1 MTLIPISLRVDDP
14 NGRTVA
20 EYRIRD
26 EEVEVR
32 HLPRSTDDEE
42 EWYRLTAE
50 DLTSH
55 VSRNTAVAQWLTR
68 RLGWR
73 RLLRLCVNEQSLYLL
88 DMAEKRADRRVA

>member
-1 MTLIPISLRVDDP
+1 MTLTPMSLRVEDE

-20 EYRIRD
+20 EYRIRG

-32 HLPRSTDDEE
+32 HLPLLTDDEN

-68 RLGWR
+68 RLGWK
-73 RLLRLCVNEQSLYLL
+73 RLLRACIREESIHYL
-88 DMAEKRADRRVA
+88 DMLDVPAERRAA

>member
-1 MTLIPISLRVDDP
+1 MELTPTCLRVEDP
-14 NGRTVA
+14 DGRTVA

-32 HLPRSTDDEE
+32 HLPLSTDDED
-42 EWYRLTAE
+42 EWYQLTAG

-73 RLLRLCVNEQSLYLL
+73 RLLRLCVDRQSLCLL
-88 DMAEKRADRRVA
+88 DMAEKRADRRPA

>member
-1 MTLIPISLRVDDP
+1 MELTPMCLRVEDP
-14 NGRTVA
+14 DGRTVA

-32 HLPRSTDDEE
+32 HLPVSTEDED
-42 EWYRLTAE
+42 EWYLLTAE

-73 RLLRLCVNEQSLYLL
+73 RLLRLCVDRQSLYLL
-88 DMAEKRADRRVA
+88 DMAEKQTDRRAV

>member
-1 MTLIPISLRVDDP
+1 MELTPMCLRVEDP
-14 NGRTVA
+14 DGRTVA
-20 EYRIRD
+20 EYRIRG

-32 HLPRSTDDEE
+32 HLPLSTHDEY

-50 DLTSH
+50 DLSSH

-73 RLLRLCVNEQSLYLL
+73 RLLRLCLSKQSQYVL
-88 DMAEKRADRRVA
+88 DMTETRPDRRAA

>member
-1 MTLIPISLRVDDP
+1 MQLTPMCLRVEDP
-14 NGRTVA
+14 DGRTVA
-20 EYRIRD
+20 DYRIRD

-32 HLPRSTDDEE
+32 HLPLSTDDED
-42 EWYRLTAE
+42 EWYQLTSE

-73 RLLRLCVNEQSLYLL
+73 RLLRLCVRKQSHYLL
-88 DMAEKRADRRVA
+88 DMAEKGADRRSA

>member
-1 MTLIPISLRVDDP
+1 MELTPTCLRVEDP
-14 NGRTVA
+14 HGRTVA
-20 EYRIRD
+20 EYRICD

-32 HLPRSTDDEE
+32 HLPQSTDDED
-42 EWYRLTAE
+42 EWYQLTAE

-73 RLLRLCVNEQSLYLL
+73 RLLRLCVHEQSHYPL
-88 DMAEKRADRRVA
+88 DMAEKPADRRPA

>member
-1 MTLIPISLRVDDP
+1 MCLRVEDP
-14 NGRTVA
+14 DGRTVA

-32 HLPRSTDDEE
+32 HLPVSTDDEDG
-42 EWYRLTAE
+42 WYQLSTE

-55 VSRNTAVAQWLTR
+55 VNRNTAIAQWLTR

-73 RLLRLCVNEQSLYLL
+73 RLLRLCIDERSHYLL
-88 DMAEKRADRRVA
+88 DMAEKRADHRAA

>member
-1 MTLIPISLRVDDP
+1 MCLRVEDP
-14 NGRTVA
+14 DGRTVA
-20 EYRIRD
+20 EYRIRE

-32 HLPRSTDDEE
+32 HLPLSTDGAD
-42 EWYRLTAE
+42 EWYQLTSE

-73 RLLRLCVNEQSLYLL
+73 RLLRLCVHKQSHYLI
-88 DMAEKRADRRVA
+88 DMAETGTDRRAA